1 MGDKDARVRLNL
13 AAAGFTTSMQAL
25 VRQSKELENAVN
37 EIGGAAEKTSRKTSG
52 FFSVMKTGAGGAKSE
67 LASLASKLTSVVAL
81 AGTLG
86 GALSIGG
93 AIHGAMGATSA
104 YKDLAFAIRV
114 GTGEAMS
121 WQDVQKD
128 VEEGAGR
135 WKRSNQEVRESY
147 AGLFAETGNKD
158 FAKAGFES
166 AAKAADATG
175 KSMQTW
181 SDIAGTLNEKFGIG
195 ASGIDEA
202 MAAAIELT
210 NKGGASA
217 EELASKLGIVGA
229 SAKMLGMTGT
239 AGFKSVLGMINMAD
253 DSLGTTKQKFG
264 AVQNV
269 LDQMADPERL
279 KQIEKALG
287 VKLTDSKGGVRGDAL
302 ERIVAKTKGDEGQLR
317 KAFGATEVKLVA
329 SMAKPFVE
337 AFGAAKGNVQQRT
350 AAALDAYSKA
360 LEDAAK
366 TTYDGAALAKD
377 ATDRLREAPRN
388 MAQALND
395 FEKVFE
401 RPEMV
406 KAVDNA
412 AALAPKL
419 AGVLGDVIGFAADHP
434 LLAGAGVVGGAAAKG
449 AVVELGKEGL
459 DAAGNQIAKMFTA
472 QIKTDGAWAAA
483 GKAFGVAAAA
493 LVAYQM
499 GKLMIDSGLDE
510 DEAKKAN
517 LQDLTSTAEA
527 MANHGTGTEDE
538 RMAASM
544 ALREKIAAMEK
555 EGGPNATTK
564 LFGNLAN
571 LVDSSVEMP
580 GTAYE
585 RDLMR
590 AKEAL
595 AALDSSQRGGS
606 GIGDA
611 MAVVRSAGAAPA
623 GRVGPSSE
631 AEKIARDVTQG
642 ERGKVTISNEQA
654 LAQAF
659 ARQMASTP
667 LRVTVV
673 GGGAGTNGLPPSA
686 GNDSGSNPRG

>member
-1 MGDKDARVRLNL
+1 MADKDARVRLNL
-13 AAAGFTTSMQAL
+13 SNAGFLSAMQQADRETKAFTRD
-25 VRQSKELENAVN
+25 VEA
-37 EIGGAAEKTSRKTSG
+37 IGGAAERSSRKTSG
-52 FFSVMKTGAGGAKSE
+52 FLSAVKAGAGGARSE
-67 LASLASKLTSVVAL
+67 LTALGSKISGLVGMA
-81 AGTLG
+81 ATLG

-93 AIHGAMGATSA
+93 AMHGAMQATSA
-104 YKDLAFAIRV
+104 YKDLAFSIRV

-166 AAKAADATG
+166 AARAADATG
-175 KSMQTW
+175 KSMSTW

-195 ASGIDEA
+195 ASGIDDA

-264 AVQNV
+264 AVTNV

-302 ERIVAKTKGDEGQLR
+302 QRILAKTQGDEGQLR

-337 AFGAAKGNVQQRT
+337 AFAAAKGTVQQRT
-350 AAALDAYSKA
+350 AAALDAYTKA
-360 LEDAAK
+360 LEAASK

-377 ATDRLREAPRN
+377 ATARLNEAPRN

-406 KAVDNA
+406 KAVDA
-412 AALAPKL
+412 AAAMAPKL
-419 AGVLGDVIGFAADHP
+419 AGLFGNLLSFAAEHP
-434 LLAGAGVVGGAAAKG
+434 ILAAGAVAGGAAAKG
-449 AVVELGKEGL
+449 AITGVAKDLGERAMSASGKAIAEAFTKSVEKS
-459 DAAGNQIAKMFTA
+459 
-472 QIKTDGAWAAA
+472 GAWGTA
-483 GKAFGVAAAA
+483 GKALGVAAAA
-493 LVAYQM
+493 VVAYEI
-499 GKLMIDSGLDE
+499 GKHAIDQLYEKRGK
-510 DEAKKAN
+510 EAT
-517 LQDLTSTAEA
+517 DLVTA
-527 MANHGTGTEDE
+527 GTEADL
-538 RMAASM
+538 AATSNDPARKAAAAA
-544 ALREKIAAMEK
+544 ALRQQIEAAEKDKPGFFEQAFAV
-555 EGGPNATTK
+555 G
-564 LFGNLAN
+564 AN
-571 LVDSSVEMP
+571 MVDSSVDVD
-580 GTAYE
+580 E
-585 RDLMR
+585 RENALARAR
-590 AKEAL
+590 AKLQRLEGGAPTL
-595 AALDSSQRGGS
+595 PAVAAALPPAATPGGAS
-606 GIGDA
+606 
-611 MAVVRSAGAAPA
+611 RPSAD
-623 GRVGPSSE
+623 
-631 AEKIARDVTQG
+631 AEKIAREVTNG
-642 ERGKVTISNEQA
+642 GGGKINEQSMA
-654 LAQAF
+654 QTLAAAT
-659 ARQMASTP
+659 ARQLGNVT
-667 LRVTVV
+667 LRVQVV
-673 GGGAGTNGLPPSA
+673 GGGDGTNGLSPAP
-686 GNDSGSNPRG
+686 GNGSGSTPRG